1 MATYL
6 CPRFGAPVPVWTG
19 PTAGIEKTYFP
30 FSKIFFV
37 NTLSYRTHSVSKEE
51 VQRKWYIVDAEGMTL
66 GRLSSR
72 IALVLRGKHRA
83 TYTPHTDC
91 GDYVIVINADKVR
104 LTGDKMQNKVYLTFS
119 GYPGGQKQMTA
130 HNVLQRKPIALIET
144 AVRGMLPKNKLGR
157 AMFKKLFAYAGS
169 EHAHAAQQPEPF
181 KF

>member
-1 MATYL
+1 M
-6 CPRFGAPVPVWTG
+6 
-19 PTAGIEKTYFP
+19 
-30 FSKIFFV
+30 

-91 GDYVIVINADKVR
+91 GDYVIVINAEKIR
-104 LTGDKMQNKVYLTFS
+104 LTGNKMQNKVYTS
-119 GYPGGQKQMTA
+119 YTGYPGGQRHITA
-130 HNVLQRKPIALIET
+130 NNLLQRRPIALIET

-157 AMFKKLFAYAGS
+157 AMFKKLFTYAGA
-169 EHAHAAQQPEPF
+169 EHTHVAQQPEPF